1 MFDSAWRAK
10 TTSKAHRLRWLSK
23 QLHSVFMLSL
33 VEPRW
38 LKGTLLCTVSKDFL
52 GKVETFWLIG
62 TLTCDSD
69 ARSTGASKPGSCPV
83 FNAWIRSYDRCC
95 QKTKPCFVTLR
106 TFFSFLFP
114 LSTIFR
120 PEKSFKCHKT
130 WFRRLVSWFVMSCT
144 DILILIL

>member
-10 TTSKAHRLRWLSK
+10 TTAKAHRLRWLF
-23 QLHSVFMLSL
+23 QTTAFCFHVVAGRTTL
-33 VEPRW
+33 VERN
-38 LKGTLLCTVSKDFL
+38 TSCTVSKDFL

-106 TFFSFLFP
+106 TFFSFLFS